1 MDKNKSLKD
10 LIIGASVIAFD
21 SLLLTTQPNTTYA
34 STITPSQISE
44 YVTQH
49 KGELTSGDINKYADL
64 VEMTRDEF
72 KKAVK
77 QAGQTPAQKPAEKTK
92 QQVVNPLAKTDSVTP
107 YVLIKPVSC
116 KATGTSHVVLTRKQ
130 LNKILRR
137 KMRRMETRYT
147 MHMYRD
153 GRVGVKIY
161 QSGALVASHVFPNVA
176 ALNYAIAKYLR

>member
-1 MDKNKSLKD
+1 MNKNKLLKN
-10 LIIGASVIAFD
+10 LIVGASAIAFG
-21 SLLLTTQPNTTYA
+21 SLLLVAQPNTTHA

-64 VEMTRDEF
+64 VGMTPDEF
-72 KKAVK
+72 KKAFK
-77 QAGQTPAQKPAEKTK
+77 QAVQTPAQKPAEKTK
-92 QQVVNPLAKTDSVTP
+92 QLVVNPLVKTDSVTP
-107 YVLIKPVSC
+107 YVLIKPVSS

-137 KMRRMETRYT
+137 KMRRMETHYT

-161 QSGALVASHVFPNVA
+161 QSGALVASHVFSSVA